1 MPEESKPSKMSW
13 PLTLTLLLL
22 GHATTAAWN
31 SFLNNEEYFKFKL
44 RGGKA
49 AEKSAAGDEQNQ
61 LNCAMAFAQYGISD
75 ELEKEI
81 ASFEDHC
88 VGKNY
93 TKIECQFETFNR
105 NLSIVPELFDE
116 VKKTR
121 VSVIFDDFEEQ
132 MNTFFP
138 TAETPSS
145 KLPGNTTDLA
155 EGPDYVTFW
164 GTTLSSIA
172 LIITFLS
179 ANFAGM
185 IIPHTGENLRINI
198 MLVIASLV
206 FIVHIFMAWF
216 LNDITS
222 FFVITLLTVVVTIL
236 SSGIAQCS
244 FFTILGPM
252 HFQFVVTLME
262 GQGLG
267 GIIIAVFVIIL
278 DKIFKRNGSYGT
290 DSMSMQTAI
299 KANVTIFFVTT
310 ILALLSAIYCYH
322 KIFKTSEQY
331 RSCHQRAQSSTISTN
346 LSGNGEENV
355 LINTNS
361 EKVECIT
368 TGVIIKSIWKMM
380 ASVFLNFFLCLS
392 IFPACLTSIKWQHSG
407 EDIFGIKT
415 ADWSFIKYSV
425 FLMFNIGDWLGKK
438 FGGVS
443 YSSEKENLTLF
454 LQIVKMPIFWGLFWI
469 CDLTGTGTG
478 ILANGYFFS
487 ACVLVFA
494 TSSGYFGTLPMAHA
508 PAILQRKLGH
518 LHSENE
524 IKAAQGKV
532 MPIMVASL
540 VGGLMIGAFFSA
552 FTVSLLEA
560 AKQESRLEFQFAKI
574 DELMGL

>member
-49 AEKSAAGDEQNQ
+49 AEKSATGDEKNQ
-61 LNCAMAFAQYGISD
+61 LNCAMAFAQYKSS
-75 ELEKEI
+75 EMLEKEI
-81 ASFEDHC
+81 ASIEDTC
-88 VGKNY
+88 ATKVDCKVKN
-93 TKIECQFETFNR
+93 CHFETFNR
-105 NLSIVPELFDE
+105 TLAINQELFDAAM
-116 VKKTR
+116 KTR
-121 VSVIFDDFEEQ
+121 VSDIFDDFEEQ
-132 MNTFFP
+132 MNAYF
-138 TAETPSS
+138 ADIQSS
-145 KLPGNTTDLA
+145 KLPANSTDLA

-198 MLVIASLV
+198 MLVIASLI

-216 LNDITS
+216 LESITS
-222 FFVITLLTVVVTIL
+222 FFIITLMTVVIVIL
-236 SSGIAQCS
+236 TSGIAQCS
-244 FFTILGPM
+244 FFTIIGPM
-252 HFQFVVTLME
+252 DSSFVVKLME

-267 GIIIAVFVIIL
+267 GIVISVFVIIL
-278 DKIFKRNGSYGT
+278 DAVFKRNGSYGT
-290 DSMSMQTAI
+290 DTMSMQTAI
-299 KANVTIFFVTT
+299 KGNVTIFFVTT
-310 ILALLSAIYCYH
+310 IIALLGAIYCYH
-322 KIFKTSEQY
+322 KIFKTSEPY
-331 RSCHQRAQSSTISTN
+331 RKCHQRAVSSTISTN

-361 EKVECIT
+361 EKMECIT
-368 TGVIIKSIWKMM
+368 TGVIIQSIWKMM
-380 ASVFLNFFLCLS
+380 LSVFLNFFLCLS
-392 IFPACLTSIKWQHSG
+392 IFPACLTSIKWQKSDT
-407 EDIFGIKT
+407 DIFGIKT

-454 LQIVKMPIFWGLFWI
+454 LQVLKMPIFWGLFWI

-487 ACVLVFA
+487 AVMLVFA
-494 TSSGYFGTLPMAHA
+494 MSNGYFGTLPMAHA
-508 PAILQRKLGH
+508 PQILQKKLSQ
-518 LHSENE
+518 LYSDNE

-552 FTVSLLEA
+552 FSVSLLEA
-560 AKQESRLEFQFAKI
+560 AKHESRLEFQFATI
-574 DELMGL
+574 EQLMGL